1 MTRMVDGTP
10 VGPEITDWSEVLRA
24 GVIGVGAYSP
34 GVSGT
39 ETMTRLGLERVARLN
54 WNESPFGP
62 LEGVIEEA
70 TADLLAGAWTY
81 PEGSYNELRAALAS
95 WTGARADQVVPGH
108 GIQALTVAL
117 CTAFIE
123 PGDAVVIPQP
133 TYGLYAQAAAVA
145 GATVHRVQS
154 DGSLALDL
162 ERIAAAARQHSA
174 KLVWICDPNNPTG
187 LRLDPA
193 GWPAFL
199 AALPG
204 GCVAIVDEAYGD
216 YVEPRRR
223 TDRLADVEAG
233 RAVIVL
239 RTFSK
244 IFGLAGL
251 RLGYA
256 LVHSALSP
264 YLNAVHEPFNVNRA
278 ALAAGLASLRR
289 TDLLAARRD
298 QVRDATERL
307 TSRLTRAGLRCL
319 PSNANFVLVDLGTD
333 DIPVTDALAREGLL
347 LRPGTELGLPGYVRL
362 TIADGEL
369 MDLVADR
376 LVHAVSARPIRE

>member
-1 MTRMVDGTP
+1 MADQTP
-10 VGPEITDWSEVLRA
+10 TDPAIADWAGVLRQ
-24 GVIGVGAYSP
+24 GVVGVGAYSP

-39 ETMTRLGLERVARLN
+39 ETMARLGLQRVARLN

-70 TADLLAGAWTY
+70 TADLAAEAWTY

-95 WTGARADQVVPGH
+95 WTGARPEQVVPGH

-117 CTAFIE
+117 CTAFVE

-145 GATVHRVQS
+145 GAAIHRV
-154 DGSLALDL
+154 DCDASLALEL
-162 ERIAAAARQHSA
+162 EQIAAAARRHHA

-199 AALPG
+199 EALPR

-216 YVEPRRR
+216 YIEPGRRM
-223 TDRLADVEAG
+223 DRLADIDGG

-256 LVHSALSP
+256 LVPTALSP
-264 YLNAVHEPFNVNRA
+264 YLNAVQEPFNVNRA

-298 QVRDATERL
+298 QVREAAERL
-307 TSRLTRAGLRCL
+307 TAPLTRAGLWCL
-319 PSNANFVLVDLGTD
+319 PSDANFVLVDLGTD

-347 LRPGTELGLPGYVRL
+347 LRPGTELGVPGYVRV
-362 TIADGEL
+362 TIAEGEL
-369 MDLVADR
+369 MELVADR
-376 LVHAVSARPIRE
+376 LVQAVGSRPTRE